1 MYIYMKVTTKQ
12 RSSYIFRNAPQLAF
26 IYKKGRFFI
35 GENSRN

>member
-1 MYIYMKVTTKQ
+1 MKVTAKQ
-12 RSSYIFRNAPQLAF
+12 RSSYIFRNVPQLAL